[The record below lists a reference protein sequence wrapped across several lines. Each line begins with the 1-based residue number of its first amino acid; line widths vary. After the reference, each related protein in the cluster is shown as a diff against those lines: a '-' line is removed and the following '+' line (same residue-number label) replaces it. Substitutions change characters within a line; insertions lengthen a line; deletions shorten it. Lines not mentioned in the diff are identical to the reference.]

1 MAMCTDILFKDVI
14 YAIRDTAFVTSDYP
28 VILSFEN
35 HCCKSQQ
42 YKLAKYC
49 DEIFGDLLL
58 REPIAD
64 YPLDP
69 GAPLPPPSL
78 LKRKI
83 LIKNKRLKPEVEKK
97 ELELFLQGEFVIEDD
112 VKEDAS
118 ALPDRKPEEILAAV
132 NNAQSQDGGDADVP
146 PIQYTGST
154 TNVHPWLSSMVNYA
168 QPIKFQGFDIAEQK
182 NIHHNMSSFAETTG
196 MNLLKT
202 QAIEFV
208 NYNKRQMSRI
218 YPKGTRAD
226 SSNYMPQVFW
236 NAGCQMVS
244 TFYSMNNHIESH
256 LFIFVVLC
264 QHLFI

>member
-58 REPIAD
+58 KEPLPE
-64 YPLDP
+64 YPLEP
-69 GAPLPPPSL
+69 GVPLPPPSM

-83 LIKNKRLKPEVEKK
+83 LIKNKRLKPEVEKQ

-118 ALPDRKPEEILAAV
+118 AVPDRKPEELLAEI
-132 NNAQSQDGGDADVP
+132 NLGAQSQDGGDAEAP

-168 QPIKFQGFDIAEQK
+168 QPIKFQGFDVAEQK
-182 NIHHNMSSFAETTG
+182 NIHYNMSSFAETTG
-196 MNLLKT
+196 MNFLKT
-202 QAIEFV
+202 QSIEFV

-226 SSNYMPQVFW
+226 SSNYMPQV
-236 NAGCQMVS
+236 
-244 TFYSMNNHIESH
+244 
-256 LFIFVVLC
+256 
-264 QHLFI
+264 